1 MDLENQTRMMEEE
14 HSSHHNEPEMSD
26 LIAETNELYR
36 GVEDDTDL
44 SDKIEQG
51 VEQMEE
57 LSLVT
62 QVATESAPLS
72 AQAMRM
78 VAIVVKQSTG
88 EDVIGTNLMGME
100 NVVDDSRYQTNI
112 ALESIRETLRAF
124 YQAVK
129 RTFYSIWAKIKDW
142 YIKVASLRA
151 SIERKA
157 KELID
162 KASEVTGTANTASF
176 DFARANALHNGKK
189 LSYQTLLPSFD
200 ILIKFTNQS
209 LNVKRDTDFENFI
222 STAEEMVKKLV
233 TAMDGGDDT
242 ELLKFSSLYAPAP
255 SVSTSDITDE
265 ALKKIYQ
272 DEDNNTLT
280 ITKAFPG
287 DFAAII
293 SRPNEK
299 MSDPINFVRQCWIR
313 LAPNTAKHSNVDS
326 VSVKTLYPT
335 QVAKF
340 GEMVLESCDSILF
353 FDKAWQRRDKFMNKI
368 FKELDK
374 QVDEIDK
381 GLTDSSADAAKEE
394 IAKKLIRSTIAAIK
408 RNNTFNTNL
417 INYNLKVCAAVLE
430 LGRACLNQYK

>member
-1 MDLENQTRMMEEE
+1 MDLEQQTRMMEEE

-176 DFARANALHNGKK
+176 DFARANALHSGKK
-189 LSYQTLLPSFD
+189 LSYQTLMPSFD
-200 ILIKFTNQS
+200 VLIKFTNQS

-233 TAMDGGDDT
+233 TSMDGGDDT